1 MRLYHH
7 PFSSSA
13 RRAVVAALHLDAPVE
28 LVEIGSLVEPAVRQ
42 QIVAL
47 NPNGKIPVLVDE
59 DFVLWESNA
68 IMQYLADMT
77 PGQTVYPTEPRAR
90 LEVNRWLFWCAQHW
104 APALGVLVFQNVI
117 KPYIGAGEADPAEL
131 KRGEAETERFARVLD
146 AHLARRQWIAAPTLT
161 LADFAIASP
170 LIAMDT
176 AKLPLQP
183 YAHIMSWFA
192 RVQALDAWKRAA

>member
-1 MRLYHH
+1 
-7 PFSSSA
+7 
-13 RRAVVAALHLDAPVE
+13 
-28 LVEIGSLVEPAVRQ
+28 
-42 QIVAL
+42 
-47 NPNGKIPVLVDE
+47 
-59 DFVLWESNA
+59 
-68 IMQYLADMT
+68 
-77 PGQTVYPTEPRAR
+77 
-90 LEVNRWLFWCAQHW
+90 
-104 APALGVLVFQNVI
+104 
-117 KPYIGAGEADPAEL
+117 
-131 KRGEAETERFARVLD
+131 VLD